1 MTDPK
6 RGQPSAEA
14 RAARRYAGSRLWC
27 WAWLVLSVP
36 ACVAGS
42 SPGAAN
48 GSGEGSVA
56 AGLGGDTGGG
66 VAPVSGGQGGANSM
80 PPSGS
85 PLGFNCKAGSVDP
98 GPSPMKLLSRTQY
111 LNSVRDL
118 VGVVNGLETALGAS
132 SNASAFGL
140 VQPDVAQVDLENYRN
155 AATTVAA
162 AVVTNPTLM
171 SRLAPC
177 ADSTAKR
184 ACAAAFVQTFA
195 ARAYRAPITDAADV
209 ERHLALYDLGAKV
222 SVAHGIELLIQGILQ
237 APRFLYRVEIGSGEK
252 VSPTAVKL
260 SPYELAARL
269 SFTVWDSLPDAKL
282 TTAATSGALATKE
295 GVSAQ
300 LEWML
305 QDQKGSNLVRR
316 FLENWIRLPDL
327 DNTVKDA
334 TLYPQWTRTTLRASM
349 KAQASTF
356 FDDLLTN
363 QGGTLSALLTS
374 STVFVNKDLGS
385 YYGTTGGDAFTSARG
400 APGATAGVLTLPA
413 FLALMAKP
421 SESSPIYRGKFVREQ
436 MLCQLLPAPPAN
448 IPKPPNVTAGVSTR
462 ERLRQHEADASCS
475 ACHQLMDPIGF
486 GFESYDALGKYRT
499 TDGSTEVD
507 TSGELIGTGEID
519 GKFAGV
525 AELGQKLS
533 QSETVRQCMA
543 RQWFRFAL
551 ARFEQPIIDDC
562 SMKGLLDAFEAAGS
576 DLNTLPKAI
585 VASDAFQYRHPVD
598 SEAP

>member
-1 MTDPK
+1 MMDPK
-6 RGQPSAEA
+6 RGQPGAA
-14 RAARRYAGSRLWC
+14 VRAATRHASLPIWC
-27 WAWLVLSVP
+27 WAWFVVSVP

-42 SPGAAN
+42 APGATS
-48 GSGEGSVA
+48 GSAEGGNVASASGGESG
-56 AGLGGDTGGG
+56 GLT
-66 VAPVSGGQGGANSM
+66 APTSGGQGGVSST
-80 PPSGS
+80 P
-85 PLGFNCKAGSVDP
+85 PLGFTCKAGSIDP

-118 VGVVNGLETALGAS
+118 VGVVNGLESALGAS

-162 AVVTNPTLM
+162 AVVANPTLLNQ
-171 SRLAPC
+171 LAPC
-177 ADSTAKR
+177 ANSTAKR
-184 ACAAAFVQTFA
+184 SCAEAFVRTFA
-195 ARAYRAPITDAADV
+195 ARAYRAPVTDAADI
-209 ERHLALYDLGAKV
+209 ERHLGLYDLGAKV
-222 SVAHGIELLIQGILQ
+222 SFAHGIELLIQGILQ
-237 APRFLYRVEIGSGEK
+237 APRFLYRVEIGSAEK
-252 VSPTAVKL
+252 VSAAAVKL

-305 QDQKGSNLVRR
+305 QDQKGSSLVRR

-327 DNTVKDA
+327 DNVLKDA

-356 FDDLLTN
+356 FDDLLAN
-363 QGGTLSALLTS
+363 QGGKLSALLTS
-374 STVFVNKDLGS
+374 DTVFVNNDLGS
-385 YYGTTGGDAFTSARG
+385 YYGTTGGDAFTSAHG
-400 APGATAGVLTLPA
+400 APGATAGILTLPA
-413 FLALMAKP
+413 FLTLMAKP

-448 IPKPPNVTAGVSTR
+448 IPKPPEVTPSVSTR
-462 ERLRQHEADASCS
+462 ERLRQHEADPSCS
-475 ACHQLMDPIGF
+475 ACHRLMDPIGF
-486 GFESYDALGKYRT
+486 AFESYDALGKYRT
-499 TDGSTEVD
+499 TDGSIEVD

-519 GKFAGV
+519 GKFTGV

-533 QSETVRQCMA
+533 QSETVRRCMA

-551 ARFEQPIIDDC
+551 ARFEQPLIDDC
-562 SMKGLLDAFEAAGS
+562 SMKGLLDAFEAADA

-585 VASDAFQYRHPVD
+585 VESDAFQYRHPVD
-598 SEAP
+598 SEASQ